1 MKQSCVEVALTG
13 GIGCGK
19 SEVARFWTAAGIQ
32 VLDTDQTAHHLMEPG
47 QPVYRR
53 VVESFGED
61 ILGPDGQIDRGALG
75 EVVFSKPEMR
85 EILNRIVHPA
95 VQGKWLNWM
104 KVRREHLESAV
115 VSIPLLFEVGATDGW
130 GAIVCISAPE
140 KIVID
145 RLQKRGLSKDAA
157 LRRIRAQLPLEEKR
171 RRSDYVINNDQT
183 LEMLEKRAMDTWQ
196 MISK

>member
-1 MKQSCVEVALTG
+1 MNQNRVEVALTG

-19 SEVARFWTAAGIQ
+19 SEVACFWTAAGIH

-47 QPVYRR
+47 QPVYRQI
-53 VVESFGED
+53 VESFGEE
-61 ILGPDGQIDRGALG
+61 ILRPDGQIDRRALG
-75 EVVFSKPEMR
+75 DIVFSNPEML
-85 EILNRIVHPA
+85 EILNRIVHPV
-95 VQGKWLNWM
+95 VQEEWQHWV

-115 VSIPLLFEVGATDGW
+115 VSIPLLFEVGATKGW

-145 RLQKRGLSKDAA
+145 RLQKRGLSKDTA

-183 LEMLEKRAMDTWQ
+183 LEILEKRAMNTWQ